1 MKAVHNFRNNKINI
15 DRHLWQTDVSLINKD
30 NKKIDLFKH
39 RVVCQ
44 FMYYSVNTYA
54 PDEK

>member
-15 DRHLWQTDVSLINKD
+15 DHHLWQTDVSLINKD
-30 NKKIDLFKH
+30 NKKIDIFKH
-39 RVVCQ
+39 TVVCQ
-44 FMYYSVNTYA
+44 FMYYSVDTYA